1 MTRAP
6 NNGNMENEVISACEL
21 IKDRL
26 YFATLRTKPKST
38 AHTHYFCVDDELIY
52 ENFYNDFGPLNLAHI
67 YRYSLKVNKKL
78 KSVSLAKKKIVHYT
92 TTDSK
97 KRVNAAF
104 LAGAYQIIYLKKT
117 PEEAYRP
124 LISGGGPAYF
134 PFRDASFGQCTY
146 NLTLLDCLHGLKKAI
161 QFNFLDFSNFNIEEY
176 EYYERVENGDFNW
189 VLPGKFLAF
198 SGPHPKSKVE
208 NGYPLHAPEAYFPY
222 FRKHNIRTVV
232 RLNKKIY
239 PASRFTDAG
248 FDHYDLFFTD
258 GSTPPTHILNKF
270 LKITENMEGAAAVH
284 CKAGLGRTGSLI
296 ACYMMKHYKFTA
308 AESIAWLRIC
318 RPGSVLGPQQHWL
331 EEQQH
336 IMWQEGDM
344 DRARQS
350 PQATKN
356 FEPIS
361 SKLDDINSPHDGYED
376 IGQGDRLRAA
386 KLKVQHETKSQGQTS
401 RSTFAPSTSVGSL
414 NTGST
419 GIMTRS
425 KAALNRNDESSG
437 ILVSD
442 LTRLRL
448 QAGQRGLG
456 RDKRRSASATRVSFT
471 PFSYY

>member
-1 MTRAP
+1 
-6 NNGNMENEVISACEL
+6 MENEVISACEL

-26 YFATLRTKPKST
+26 YFATLKSKPKST
-38 AHTHYFCVDDELIY
+38 AHTHYFCIDDELLY

-67 YRYSLKVNKKL
+67 YRYSCKVNKKL

-92 TTDSK
+92 SMDPR

-124 LISGGGPAYF
+124 LISGGGPQYL

-146 NLTLLDCLHGLKKAI
+146 NLTLLDCLHGLRKAI
-161 QFNFLDFSNFNIEEY
+161 QFNFLDFAAFDVEEY

-198 SGPHPKSKVE
+198 SGPHPKSKIE

-222 FRKHNIRTVV
+222 FRKHHISTVI

-239 PASRFTDAG
+239 PASRFVEAG
-248 FDHYDLFFTD
+248 FDHFDLFFTD
-258 GSTPPTHILNKF
+258 GSTPPLHILRKF
-270 LKITENMEGAAAVH
+270 LAITEKMEGAAAVH

-296 ACYMMKHYKFTA
+296 ACYMMKHFKFTA
-308 AESIAWLRIC
+308 AEAIGWLRIC

-350 PQATKN
+350 PTQITN
-356 FEPIS
+356 IVEQLSNDEHIHPPDCGES
-361 SKLDDINSPHDGYED
+361 
-376 IGQGDRLRAA
+376 QGDRLRAQ
-386 KLKVQHETKSQGQTS
+386 KLRSQIAEKS
-401 RSTFAPSTSVGSL
+401 STLPRAPAHTSTSSL
-414 NTGST
+414 SKS
-419 GIMTRS
+419 GIITRS
-425 KAALNRNDESSG
+425 KAAQINRSLAEDKTTNEAG
-437 ILVSD
+437 VSH
-442 LTRLRL
+442 
-448 QAGQRGLG
+448 
-456 RDKRRSASATRVSFT
+456 V
-471 PFSYY
+471 